1 MRQNSRKLSATF
13 ATTVMQEGSIDLV
26 DNRIRSLREARGLS
40 LESLADKIG
49 TTNQQVSLLETGRR
63 RLTVDWLVRL
73 AEGLKCHPWE
83 LVGGSIPP
91 EMSSLD
97 FRLLEHFR
105 VLNELQQHTLLAFLE
120 SIAKPSFKSRRAKT
134 RDS

>member
-1 MRQNSRKLSATF
+1 MT
-13 ATTVMQEGSIDLV
+13 QEGSIDLV
-26 DNRIRSLREARGLS
+26 DNRIRSFREARGLS

-49 TTNQQVSLLETGRR
+49 TTNQQVSLLESGGR

-83 LVGGSIPP
+83 LVGESLPP

-97 FRLLEHFR
+97 HRVLEHFR
-105 VLNELQQHTLLAFLE
+105 VLSELQQHTLLAFLE
-120 SIAKPSFKSRRAKT
+120 SMTKPSLKSRRTKAGK
-134 RDS
+134 R